1 MLKLDFV
8 IDKKLLKG
16 SHQLLKKVLLRFHWA
31 ILEIKSFEMYIF
43 CHLMQPKD
51 LLRLFD
57 PPIPTFIHSLRPIR
71 MKSSSPPSLYRGEH
85 FYLSS
90 FRAGI
95 SNLECFE
102 QIY

>member
-1 MLKLDFV
+1 MQEYIRNFIFYCVYQMLKLDFV

-31 ILEIKSFEMYIF
+31 ISEIRSFEMYIF

-57 PPIPTFIHSLRPIR
+57 PQCAQVARLWTGAPV
-71 MKSSSPPSLYRGEH
+71 
-85 FYLSS
+85 
-90 FRAGI
+90 
-95 SNLECFE
+95 
-102 QIY
+102 